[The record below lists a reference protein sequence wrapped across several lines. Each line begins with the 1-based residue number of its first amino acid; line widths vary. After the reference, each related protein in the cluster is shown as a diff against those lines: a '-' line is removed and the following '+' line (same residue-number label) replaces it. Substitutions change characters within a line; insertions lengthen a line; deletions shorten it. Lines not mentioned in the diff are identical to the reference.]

1 MRRVGRRRFLATVSA
16 GVVGSSGC
24 TSDGGDGNEGV
35 VRPSGE
41 PAVLPPPLECDD
53 DSFDRL
59 DQHFT
64 EDDFAW
70 GDHPDEPVH
79 LRVPRTSYVLGE
91 AVTIS
96 LTNAGQ
102 AAVETG
108 HRSKY
113 SVQLR
118 TEAGWQDVR
127 GARAD
132 VTTAYPDV
140 LVTHDPG
147 DGFEWTPVLT
157 GEGLIGTF
165 EVMRVCP
172 ALQPGRYRFVY
183 WGLSGDAAV
192 GVAFDVA

>member
-24 TSDGGDGNEGV
+24 ASDGGDGNEGV

-59 DQHFT
+59 DQPFT

-70 GDHPDEPVH
+70 GDHPAEPVRI
-79 LRVPRTSYVLGE
+79 RVPRTSYVLGE
-91 AVTIS
+91 AVTVS

-102 AAVETG
+102 TTVETG
-108 HRSKY
+108 HCSSY
-113 SVQLR
+113 SVQLH

-127 GARAD
+127 GARTD
-132 VTTAYPDV
+132 VTIAYPDV
-140 LVTHDPG
+140 LVRHDPG
-147 DGFEWTPVLT
+147 DGFEWNLT
-157 GEGLIGTF
+157 LTDPGVVGAFEG
-165 EVMRVCP
+165 MRVCP

-183 WGLSGDAAV
+183 WGLPDDAAV
-192 GVAFDVA
+192 GVAFDVG